1 MYVCFLL
8 THPATIFPHSKWF
21 HGLNAEAIANEKWG
35 IATDRLKKI
44 PNLRAVLLVP
54 PYIDTPVTS
63 SCLLALLVKVML
75 SRIVEC
81 LLVSKHSV
89 DTSSPYEF
97 LVLIRTE
104 IRTKCSQKKDLIRT
118 FFSAKDQC

>member
-8 THPATIFPHSKWF
+8 THPATIFTHAQRP

-63 SCLLALLVKVML
+63 SCLLALLVKVL
-75 SRIVEC
+75 T
-81 LLVSKHSV
+81 LQ
-89 DTSSPYEF
+89 
-97 LVLIRTE
+97 VLM
-104 IRTKCSQKKDLIRT
+104 SFWSL
-118 FFSAKDQC
+118 